1 MRASTPA
8 AFVQAPHR
16 VGSYTAV
23 GAADKDSQLRRGD
36 GVGPLAQPRASR
48 AVGTGA
54 VTWRMPC
61 GVGQIPHWTHGEASC
76 APRQTRARAPWAQ
89 VIEHH
94 TDEGVPHGSRWGR
107 NMGNFTQ
114 RHAGWWQLNSFQLW
128 ADSAGLVKAG
138 WASVLIL

>member
-54 VTWRMPC
+54 VT
-61 GVGQIPHWTHGEASC
+61 
-76 APRQTRARAPWAQ
+76 
-89 VIEHH
+89 
-94 TDEGVPHGSRWGR
+94 
-107 NMGNFTQ
+107 
-114 RHAGWWQLNSFQLW
+114 
-128 ADSAGLVKAG
+128 
-138 WASVLIL
+138 